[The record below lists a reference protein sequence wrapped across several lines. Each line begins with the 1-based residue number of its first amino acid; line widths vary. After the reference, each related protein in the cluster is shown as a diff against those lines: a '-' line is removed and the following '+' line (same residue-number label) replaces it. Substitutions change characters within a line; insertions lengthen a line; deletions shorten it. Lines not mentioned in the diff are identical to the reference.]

1 MTSGIT
7 RVGEIELSYSV
18 SGKGEST
25 VLLVMGLGGRAAD
38 WGTHLPEILARSHRV
53 VTFDNRGTGASS
65 KPKAHWTLDD
75 MANDAITVLDAVGAE
90 RAHVVGISMG
100 GMIAQLIALDHAARL
115 DRLVL
120 LSTHSGG
127 PDVVYPSGE
136 VAAVFSADPGTPVDV
151 MMTRAM
157 RLISAPGFAERSPK
171 AIEELVRLAVLQPT
185 PWRAFM
191 AQLQAIVGSDRST
204 RLSKITAP
212 TLIVHGDLDPLIPYP
227 NGVALSK
234 LIPNSTLVTL
244 EGCGHLPMWEA
255 PEELGRVVGDFLS

>member
-38 WGTHLPEILARSHRV
+38 WGTRLPEILARRHRV

-65 KPKAHWTLDD
+65 KPKAHWTLED
-75 MANDAITVLDAVGAE
+75 MARDAITVLDAVGAE
-90 RAHVVGISMG
+90 RAHVMGISMG
-100 GMIAQLIALDHAARL
+100 GMISQLIALDHAARL

-136 VAAVFSADPGTPVDV
+136 VASVFSTDPGTPVDV

-157 RLISAPGFAERSPK
+157 RLISAPGFAEAHPE
-171 AIEELVRLAVLQPT
+171 AIAELVRLAVLQPT

-191 AQLQAIVGSDRST
+191 AQLQAIIGSDRSK
-204 RLSKITAP
+204 RLSKVTAP

-227 NGVALSK
+227 NGVALAK
-234 LIPNSTLVTL
+234 LIPNSTLITL
-244 EGCGHLPMWEA
+244 EGCGHLPMWEV
-255 PEELGRVVGDFLS
+255 PEELGRIVGDFLS

>member
-18 SGKGEST
+18 SGKGQST

-38 WGTHLPEILARSHRV
+38 WGTRFPEILARRHRV

-75 MANDAITVLDAVGAE
+75 MARDAIAVLDAVEAE

-100 GMIAQLIALDHAARL
+100 GMIAQLIGLDHATRL

-120 LSTHSGG
+120 MSTHAGG
-127 PDVVYPSGE
+127 PDVIYPSGE
-136 VAAVFSADPGTPVDV
+136 VASVFSTDPGTPVDV

-157 RLISAPGFAERSPK
+157 RLISAPGFAERSPEVI
-171 AIEELVRLAVLQPT
+171 AELVRLAVLQPT

-191 AQLQAIVGSDRST
+191 AQLQAIIESNRSE

-234 LIPNSTLVTL
+234 LIPKSTLVTL
-244 EGCGHLPMWEA
+244 EGCGHLPMWEVVD
-255 PEELGRVVGDFLS
+255 ELGRVVDDFLS